1 MEFVKT
7 ATEIVGIK
15 VMEPVTVITDLLVSA
30 VCIYA
35 FIKLKKTKSNSLT
48 VKLFTYYFLTM
59 ALATLYGGIVG
70 HGFLYLVTF
79 TWKVPGWL
87 ISMISVALIE
97 RAAIRHAQ
105 PLLKPFIGKFFA
117 ILNIVELMILT
128 TVVLLTLNFFF
139 VEAHAA
145 YGLLVVVFSFEF
157 YVYRK
162 TKEEGSRLLLIAVF
176 ISALAALVHLTQL
189 TISQWFNHLDFSHVL
204 MAIAAYVYYRGAKRI
219 HEDGIKL
226 AQAPFQSRTQ

>member
-7 ATEIVGIK
+7 SIDIAGLKIE
-15 VMEPVTVITDLLVSA
+15 EPVTAATDFLVSA
-30 VCIYA
+30 VCLYA
-35 FIKLKKTKSNSLT
+35 FFKLRNVQSNST

-59 ALATLYGGIVG
+59 ALATLYGGLIG
-70 HGFLYLVTF
+70 HAFLYLLAF
-79 TWKVPGWL
+79 SWKVPGWL

-105 PLLKPFIGKFFA
+105 PLLKPSVGKFFA
-117 ILNIVELMILT
+117 TLNIAELITLT

-145 YGLLVVVFSFEF
+145 YGLLVVVFSFEL

-162 TKEEGSRLLLIAVF
+162 TKAEGSRLLLIAVS
-176 ISALAALVHLTQL
+176 ISALAATVHLTQL
-189 TISQWFNHLDFSHVL
+189 TINPWFNHLDFSHVL
-204 MAIAAYVYYRGAKRI
+204 MAVAAYVFYLGVRK
-219 HEDGIKL
+219 IKEG
-226 AQAPFQSRTQ
+226 